1 MRDLTPYQDYVVLVR
16 KFPKCLQEFTHPVQS
31 AGQHF
36 VSSITFVPLDKLM
49 SGVINLGFL
58 HSDLRITI
66 NTFLSRCMQ
75 RDKGL
80 VQSVRLAAVGV
91 IDCMQTKE
99 HKFKKHE
106 ERYRHLGGLVHQ
118 SEESTEAKTQWL
130 WAIGEM
136 S

>member
-1 MRDLTPYQDYVVLVR
+1 MQDLTPYQDYVVLVR

-75 RDKGL
+75 KDKGL

-91 IDCMQTKE
+91 TVCKQRSISLRNM
-99 HKFKKHE
+99 
-106 ERYRHLGGLVHQ
+106 RN
-118 SEESTEAKTQWL
+118 
-130 WAIGEM
+130 AIGASEVLCTKARRVPRPKLNGFGR
-136 S
+136 